1 MGENKAHE
9 EREREREK
17 KKRKMAT
24 EKEEDI
30 RHHHHHRRKVGYRR
44 SSKFVLDDLFNDS
57 DSDENLPLSE
67 EQIAAS
73 SAGLDFERVSFLEKK
88 DFEHQLRDGNS
99 EAHYLGVRNKI
110 VTMWRRDV
118 KRRLEVKE
126 VIDLVKNY
134 EERMIRDVFD
144 WLERNGGINYGVL
157 VEKEEKE
164 EETTVAAATADGA
177 ANAEDASAAA
187 AVAAVVV
194 DDATITKE
202 LILLLKTCDM
212 NVMTEKMIR
221 KKLGSEECLNMDLSE
236 KKGLIK
242 EVVTKYLTEGAEAF
256 DGLFEEDKNKEE
268 KTNKSDED
276 DGEDEISFKWRLP
289 PAVDEG
295 KVHPNIR
302 ERDVDTSKPVI
313 IIGAGPSGLACA
325 NQLKS
330 RNVPVVVLE
339 ARDRVGGRVW
349 TERET
354 FSAPVDFG
362 ASIVT
367 GTEPNPKA
375 RTGMPWLGIRADPS
389 AEVSSQIDLKLV
401 ELRPGCPLYDGKD
414 GSLVDGEKD
423 ARIEKLR
430 DLLMDEA
437 REAVEARGEDATAD
451 LGLGEMI
458 EDLTKV
464 HFEREFLEDKLKKKQ
479 QQQQEEKQ
487 GEDDDKDNDKE
498 DDEDDDDMNEEKK
511 RQRME
516 KIKQFSKDDK
526 RLLDW
531 HWANLEYGCSAK
543 LGDVSLP
550 HWNQDEMYGGFGG
563 PHCMVR
569 NGYGQITDALAREIE
584 KNGEIKLNSIVK
596 KVTVTSTKNPFDGVN
611 VECADG
617 TTYEGSA
624 VVCTV
629 PLGCLKNN
637 DVEFVP
643 ELSAAKQNAVQRL
656 GFGNLNKLVIE
667 FEEQFWSDDRDYF
680 GVAVDSD
687 DESKMNN
694 RARCFMFW
702 NLKPVCGE
710 NMLIAL
716 VAGSNAEDTENN
728 VTEESQQ
735 ELVNLAV
742 EQLAKVHFNGD
753 QSKIRVKTAKAT
765 AWGKDPFARGS
776 YSYVKKSSRGA
787 ADYDELGR
795 PELKGR
801 LFFAGE
807 HTCKEHPD
815 TVGGAMLTGWRAAR
829 QVLRKLSGEE
839 GKIFDEVFDLEEMR
853 KKAEEEARQLAL
865 MEDSDYDSELEGEDF
880 EKMKA
885 AIERKREAEERARNQ
900 VVDADAL
907 AGRDEA
913 KSVYKISMTV
923 DSSSKTNSIGLA
935 LAELM
940 VENENHYALK
950 TGAGKRAL
958 MHAVLSLTNAEKE
971 KWAYG
976 KHNGLAT
983 FNEWLGKFAKRA
995 RRNDDEEDAMTALKV
1010 IRSIPFDFKLMKKS
1024 GVPLTIKDYYQSH
1037 ENAGLKQMSKMI
1049 TREWMR
1055 LLALGGDKTRLSVG
1069 GPISPYGNVLAPK
1082 QDNNITTTLLNSIK
1096 NNGMNTIA
1104 SEVAKNANN
1113 KDNALSDKELLVLH
1127 EKQRKEAKEAAERKL
1142 RDHREAVVKA
1152 ASDLPEGQAA
1162 LAARQAAEQAKLDA
1176 ERAIQAAKEA
1186 AQTAMEHHNDTDSDE
1201 DQGMN
1206 MNISSFEDFQNA
1218 ANLKREKK
1226 RAKAKAKAAKRA
1238 REDAEDAAAL
1248 GEEDDALAAANAK
1261 KSKAS
1266 ADAGTL
1272 TEEAYEERVTK
1283 QVTKYVFE
1291 QLKLK
1296 RDRDI
1301 LTKKQCKKY
1310 EEKIVRTVIDHAKG
1324 DSSGGTKL
1332 DPSVAFMT
1340 SQRKEKIKSLVNKY
1354 AVVGQKENETKKN
1367 NKKD

>member
-1 MGENKAHE
+1 MAFNTFENTTN
-9 EREREREK
+9 
-17 KKRKMAT
+17 AT
-24 EKEEDI
+24 HN
-30 RHHHHHRRKVGYRR
+30 HHHKRKVGYRR
-44 SSKFVLDDLFNDS
+44 SSKFALDDLFLDS
-57 DSDENLPLSE
+57 DSDDKDDSSPPSR
-67 EQIAAS
+67 EQIAAA

-88 DFEHQLRDGNS
+88 DFDTQLRDGGNS

-110 VTMWRRDV
+110 CAMWRRDV
-118 KRRLEVKE
+118 RRRLDVTE
-126 VIDLVKNY
+126 VIEEVRNY
-134 EERMIRDVFD
+134 EEKMIRDVFD
-144 WLERNGGINYGVL
+144 WLERNGGVNYGVFTK
-157 VEKEEKE
+157 EKKEEEKKEEKE
-164 EETTVAAATADGA
+164 DVEGEAVVGS
-177 ANAEDASAAA
+177 NASAIEII
-187 AVAAVVV
+187 
-194 DDATITKE
+194 DDATVTKE
-202 LILLLKTCDM
+202 LIRLLKTCDM

-221 KKLGSEECLNMDLSE
+221 KKLGSEECLNTDLSE

-256 DGLFEEDKNKEE
+256 DGLFEEEGKSKE
-268 KTNKSDED
+268 KKDDDDEVD
-276 DGEDEISFKWRLP
+276 DGGDEITFKWRSP
-289 PAVDEG
+289 PAVEEG
-295 KVHPNIR
+295 KIHPNIR

-330 RNVPVVVLE
+330 RNVPVIVLE

-414 GSLVDGEKD
+414 GSLVAGEKD

-437 REAVEARGEDATAD
+437 RETVEARGEDATAD
-451 LGLGEMI
+451 LGLGEII

-464 HFEREFLEDKLKKKQ
+464 HFEREYLEDTLRKKQ
-479 QQQQEEKQ
+479 QEQEER
-487 GEDDDKDNDKE
+487 GEDDDNDNNNKN
-498 DDEDDDDMNEEKK
+498 DDDDDDMNDEKK
-511 RQRME
+511 QQKLE

-584 KNGEIKLNSIVK
+584 KISAIKLNAIVK

-617 TTYEGSA
+617 TIYEGSA

-629 PLGCLKNN
+629 PLGCLKND

-643 ELSAAKQNAVQRL
+643 ELSTAKRNAVHRL

-667 FEEQFWSDDRDYF
+667 FEDQFWSDDRDYF

-753 QSKIRVKTAKAT
+753 QSKIKVKTAKAT

-853 KKAEEEARQLAL
+853 KKAEEEARQAAL

-923 DSSSKTNSIGLA
+923 DSSAKTNSIGLA
-935 LAELM
+935 LAEIM

-983 FNEWLGKFAKRA
+983 FNEWLSKFAKRA
-995 RRNDDEEDAMTALKV
+995 RRDGDEEDAMTALKV
-1010 IRSIPFDFKLMKKS
+1010 IRSIPFHFKLMKKS
-1024 GVPLTIKDYYQSH
+1024 GVPLTIKDYFQSH
-1037 ENAGLKQMSKMI
+1037 ENAGLKQTSKMI

-1055 LLALGGDKTRLSVG
+1055 LLALGGDKTRMSVG
-1069 GPISPYGNVLAPK
+1069 GAISPYGNVLAPK
-1082 QDNNITTTLLNSIK
+1082 QNNNITTTLLNSIK

-1104 SEVAKNANN
+1104 SEVAKETTNIA
-1113 KDNALSDKELLVLH
+1113 NALSDKELLVLH

-1142 RDHREAVVKA
+1142 RDQREAVVKA

-1186 AQTAMEHHNDTDSDE
+1186 AQTAMDHHNNDTDSDE
-1201 DQGMN
+1201 DQVMN

-1248 GEEDDALAAANAK
+1248 GEDDDDDLLNAK
-1261 KSKAS
+1261 KSKANS
-1266 ADAGTL
+1266 ADADTL

-1291 QLKLK
+1291 QLRLK
-1296 RDRDI
+1296 RDRNI

-1310 EEKIVRTVIDHAKG
+1310 EEKIVRTVIDHAKSE
-1324 DSSGGTKL
+1324 SSAKL
-1332 DPSVAFMT
+1332 DPLVAFMT

-1367 NKKD
+1367 TKKE

>member
-1 MGENKAHE
+1 MSS
-9 EREREREK
+9 
-17 KKRKMAT
+17 
-24 EKEEDI
+24 D
-30 RHHHHHRRKVGYRR
+30 HHHHHRRRVGYRR
-44 SSKFVLDDLFNDS
+44 ASKFVLDDLFDTNDGGDDDDFDGS
-57 DSDENLPLSE
+57 DSEGNRAPVSE
-67 EQIAAS
+67 EQRAAA

-88 DFEHQLRDGNS
+88 AFQHQLKDGRA
-99 EAHYLGVRNKI
+99 EAHYLGVRNTI
-110 VTMWRRDV
+110 VAAWRRDV
-118 KRRLEVKE
+118 KRRLDVTE
-126 VIDLVKNY
+126 VIERVTNY
-134 EERMIRDVFD
+134 EETMIRDVFD
-144 WLERNGGINYGVL
+144 WLERHGGVNYGV
-157 VEKEEKE
+157 VREKE
-164 EETTVAAATADGA
+164 EEKAENAATT
-177 ANAEDASAAA
+177 NATNDNNNNNNNNNNTNATNNDDKK
-187 AVAAVVV
+187 VV
-194 DDATITKE
+194 DDDTIAKE
-202 LILLLKTCDM
+202 LVRLLKTCDM

-256 DGLFEEDKNKEE
+256 DGAFGSDGGDEGE
-268 KTNKSDED
+268 KKKDHENNDNENN
-276 DGEDEISFKWRLP
+276 EISFKWKVP
-289 PAVDEG
+289 PGADDG
-295 KVHPNIR
+295 KLNPNIR
-302 ERDVDTSKPVI
+302 ERDVDTSKPVV

-330 RNVPVVVLE
+330 RNVPVILLE

-354 FSAPVDFG
+354 FSQPVDFG

-401 ELRPGCPLYDGKD
+401 ELRTGCPLYDGED
-414 GSLVDGEKD
+414 GRLVDGEKD

-437 REAVEARGEDATAD
+437 RETVEARGEDATAD
-451 LGLGEMI
+451 IGLGEMI

-464 HFEREFLEDKLKKKQ
+464 HFEREYLEDKLRKKQ
-479 QQQQEEKQ
+479 QEEEEK
-487 GEDDDKDNDKE
+487 EKE
-498 DDEDDDDMNEEKK
+498 KQDDEDDDDDDDMDDEKK
-511 RQRME
+511 QQKLD
-516 KIKQFSKDDK
+516 KIKQFSKADK

-584 KNGEIKLNSIVK
+584 RTEQKDTCIKLNTIVK
-596 KVTVTSTKNPFDGVN
+596 KVTVTSTKSPFDGVN

-629 PLGCLKNN
+629 PLGCLKND

-643 ELSAAKQNAVQRL
+643 ELSIAKRNAVQRL

-680 GVAVDSD
+680 GVAVDSE
-687 DESKMNN
+687 DEAKMNN

-702 NLKPVCGE
+702 NLKPVCGG
-710 NMLIAL
+710 NILIAL
-716 VAGSNAEDTENN
+716 VAGSNARDTENN
-728 VTEESQQ
+728 HTEESQQ
-735 ELVNLAV
+735 ELVNVAV

-753 QSKIRVKTAKAT
+753 QSKIKVKAAKAT

-776 YSYVKKSSRGA
+776 YSYVKKGSRGA

-829 QVLRKLSGEE
+829 QVLRKLSGEQ

-865 MEDSDYDSELEGEDF
+865 MEDSDYDSELEGEEF

-885 AIERKREAEERARNQ
+885 AIARKHEAEERARNQ

-913 KSVYKISMTV
+913 KSVYKLSMTV

-935 LAELM
+935 LAEIM
-940 VENENHYALK
+940 VDNENHYALK

-958 MHAVLSLTNAEKE
+958 MHAVLSLTNIEKE

-976 KHNGLAT
+976 KHNGLVT

-995 RRNDDEEDAMTALKV
+995 RRDGDDEDAMTALKV
-1010 IRSIPFDFKLMKKS
+1010 IQSIPFDFKLMKKS
-1024 GVPLTIKDYYQSH
+1024 GVPLTIKDYFQSH
-1037 ENAGLKQMSKMI
+1037 ENAGLKQASKGI
-1049 TREWMR
+1049 IREWMR
-1055 LLALGGDKTRLSVG
+1055 LLALGGDKTRMSAG
-1069 GPISPYGNVLAPK
+1069 GNNSPYGNVLAPK
-1082 QDNNITTTLLNSIK
+1082 QDNITTTLLKSIK
-1096 NNGMNTIA
+1096 NNGMHTIA
-1104 SEVAKNANN
+1104 SDVAKQNN
-1113 KDNALSDKELLVLH
+1113 KTNALSDVELLALH

-1142 RDHREAVVKA
+1142 RDQREAVVKA

-1176 ERAIQAAKEA
+1176 ERAIQAAKDA
-1186 AQTAMEHHNDTDSDE
+1186 AQTAMEHHNNDTDSDD
-1201 DQGMN
+1201 DQGVN

-1248 GEEDDALAAANAK
+1248 GEVDDDAAAGYNAK
-1261 KSKAS
+1261 KSKAA
-1266 ADAGTL
+1266 ADVDTL

-1310 EEKIVRTVIDHAKG
+1310 EQKIVRTVIDHAKE
-1324 DSSGGTKL
+1324 SATTKL

-1354 AVVGQKENETKKN
+1354 AVVGQKENENKKN
-1367 NKKD
+1367 KGD